1 MSARPKAWIS
11 WSSGKDSALA
21 LHQVLRAGEVEV
33 AGLLTTVN
41 AEFQR
46 VAMHGVRRELLEA
59 QAAALELPLHVV
71 ELPWPCSNES
81 YERLMGAAVANALS
95 AQVEVIVFGD
105 LFLEDVRRYRER
117 MLDGSGLRPLFPLWQ
132 RPTAELADELIDSGV
147 EAVVTCVDSAQA
159 PADLA
164 GRWYDRAFLAELPGG
179 VDRCGENGEF
189 HTVVVAGPDF
199 GGPIPVVIGETV
211 ERDGFIFTDVIP
223 AGQPGSQPTER

>member
-21 LHQVLRAGEVEV
+21 LHHVLRAGDVEV

-81 YERLMGAAVANALS
+81 YERLMGAAVVSALS

-147 EAVVTCVDSAQA
+147 KAVVTCVDSAQA
-159 PADLA
+159 PAGLA

-223 AGQPGSQPTER
+223 AAPPGSQPTER